1 MAHVGCHSTE
11 CRHGRLRT
19 HPRREYRL
27 LRSILQFRLFEWGK
41 LLYYKLASSTL
52 DLDGLKAMARGWE
65 SKAVADQIEEGE
77 SRQQQPSKPEATK
90 EQRVL
95 KERLDSL
102 KLSRSRLLQQLDHAR
117 HPAHRNVLL
126 NGLKAVEREIEE
138 VSVKVR

>member
-1 MAHVGCHSTE
+1 
-11 CRHGRLRT
+11 
-19 HPRREYRL
+19 
-27 LRSILQFRLFEWGK
+27 
-41 LLYYKLASSTL
+41 
-52 DLDGLKAMARGWE
+52 MARGWE

-77 SRQQQPSKPEATK
+77 SRRQQPSETEVTK

-102 KLSRSRLLQQLDHAR
+102 KLSKSRLLQQLEHAR

-138 VSVKVR
+138 VSAKIS

>member
-1 MAHVGCHSTE
+1 
-11 CRHGRLRT
+11 
-19 HPRREYRL
+19 
-27 LRSILQFRLFEWGK
+27 
-41 LLYYKLASSTL
+41 
-52 DLDGLKAMARGWE
+52 MARGWE

-77 SRQQQPSKPEATK
+77 SRQQQPSKTETTK

-102 KLSRSRLLQQLDHAR
+102 QLSRSRLLQQLEHAR

-138 VSVKVR
+138 VSVKVP